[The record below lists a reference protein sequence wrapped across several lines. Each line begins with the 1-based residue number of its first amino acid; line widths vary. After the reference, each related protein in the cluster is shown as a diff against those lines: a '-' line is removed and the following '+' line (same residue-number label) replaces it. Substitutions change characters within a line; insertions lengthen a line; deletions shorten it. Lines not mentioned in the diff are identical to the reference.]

1 MTRRVYEETTTRHCH
16 LLHEK
21 GPITTSAASFRPTA
35 PTTMQA
41 FFYTVA
47 SIATLAAASDSSPG
61 SAAGAVAIGA
71 DPADV
76 PLCRE
81 CLGSGAVPC
90 DMCGGTGKW
99 RALNRC
105 DHDS

>member
-1 MTRRVYEETTTRHCH
+1 
-16 LLHEK
+16 
-21 GPITTSAASFRPTA
+21 
-35 PTTMQA
+35 MQA

-105 DHDS
+105 DHDPSVVIRGVVGMRMDCASSP